1 MRLTDDQ
8 VTNYQQLY
16 LETYGKPI
24 SKVEAMIQGIA
35 LLRLVKVLAQSETN
49 LNYMEN
55 EHDKKVSAN
64 KC

>member
-8 VTNYQQLY
+8 VTKYQQLF

-24 SKVEAMIQGIA
+24 SKEDAMTQGIA

-49 LNYMEN
+49 HNYTEDEN
-55 EHDKKVSAN
+55 DKEVSATRH
-64 KC
+64 